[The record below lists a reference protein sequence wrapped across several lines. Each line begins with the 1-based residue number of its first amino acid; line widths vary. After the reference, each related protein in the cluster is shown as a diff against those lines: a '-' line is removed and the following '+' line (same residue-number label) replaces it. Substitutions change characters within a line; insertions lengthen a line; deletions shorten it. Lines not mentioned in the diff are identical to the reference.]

1 MRIPGTRQD
10 PRVVLRNAIDARFDG
25 APILVLELGLGG
37 ARFEH
42 GQRMDIG
49 RRGEFTCGPLEAY
62 ASVRHSIVLPAEGS
76 VVYHTGLSF
85 SRLDPPQK
93 EHLFKLLIDEAQE
106 QLREWEAN
114 LGGIGW
120 SPSVIR
126 QSAVA
131 RRYIA
136 LRPAPEGWRRTIST
150 DPNQPLDGIT
160 VIDDTPEED
169 IDMLCR
175 TYQNGDDATHELL
188 RRMAIL
194 TIVERLHR

>member
-1 MRIPGTRQD
+1 MRNPSRQD
-10 PRVVLRNAIDARFDG
+10 PRVILRSAIDAQFDG
-25 APILVLELGLGG
+25 AHVLVLELGLGG

-42 GQRMDIG
+42 GERMEVG
-49 RRGEFTCGPLEAY
+49 RRGLLACGSLVAK
-62 ASVRHSIVLPAEGS
+62 AAVRHSILLPAERGI
-76 VVYHTGLSF
+76 VYHTGVSF
-85 SRLDPPQK
+85 AELDPLQK
-93 EHLFKLLIDEAQE
+93 EQLFKLLIDEAHE

-120 SPSVIR
+120 NPSVIQR
-126 QSAVA
+126 SAVA

-136 LRPAPEGWRRTIST
+136 LRPAPDGWRRTISS

-160 VIDDTPEED
+160 VIDDTPEEE

-175 TYQNGDDATHELL
+175 TYQNGDDAMHELL
-188 RRMAIL
+188 RRMAVL